1 MMRRPWRVLLV
12 LAVLLIAALG
22 HTAPPQPSSPADR
35 ALKLVQAYNG
45 RSFGNPGWRRVHLD
59 LKSGATVTRSFTV
72 TNVWRK
78 EGSIVRMLFVL
89 DLPEGLRGTNYLL
102 VEKPD
107 DPAGM
112 EVFLHLPAGRRGVLS
127 IQPSH
132 FDEGLL
138 GSDFGY
144 RDLRMTIPTA
154 GYRFRLLDRHRLL
167 GRTARAV
174 EAVPVDAATRAG
186 ASWTRSVYYL
196 AEDDP
201 VLLGADHFAAAA
213 GGQPA
218 KQMRVQGLRRSDG
231 AWTETRIDMVASDG
245 HSSVL
250 TLEDFKASVPDI
262 DATFF
267 VPETLPSVAG
277 RLAGL
282 RLGTPR
288 SQEEKQ

>member
-1 MMRRPWRVLLV
+1 MAWT
-12 LAVLLIAALG
+12 AL
-22 HTAPPQPSSPADR
+22 HAAPPPAGKPDDP
-35 ALKLVQAYNG
+35 ALKLVQAYND

-72 TNVWRK
+72 TNVWRE
-78 EGSIVRMLFVL
+78 EGSSVRMLFVL
-89 DLPEGLRGTNYLL
+89 EQPEGLRGTNYLL

-112 EVFLHLPAGRRGVLS
+112 EVSLHLPAGRRGVLS

-144 RDLRMTIPTA
+144 RDLRMKIPTA
-154 GYRFRLLDRHRLL
+154 GYQLRLLDRQRLL
-167 GRTARAV
+167 GHNVRAV
-174 EAVPVDAATRAG
+174 EAVPVGEETRAA
-186 ASWTRSVYYL
+186 ASWARSVYYL

-201 VLLGADHFAAAA
+201 VLLGADHFKAATDSKAT
-213 GGQPA
+213 
-218 KQMRVQGLRRSDG
+218 KQMRVQGLRQIDG
-231 AWTETRIDMVASDG
+231 AWTETRIDMLASDG

-250 TLEDFKASVPDI
+250 TLQDFKASVPDLN
-262 DATFF
+262 ATFF
-267 VPETLPSVAG
+267 APETLPTVAE

-282 RLGTPR
+282 RLVTPR
-288 SQEEKQ
+288 AQEEKQ